1 MEQLINKRWLFF
13 LNSIKVCSK
22 AIPVEENIKEIDVIP
37 FDNSMNLDSNDN
49 PRNFFKEKI
58 HKKMAHFKEEEEI
71 YMTMP
76 ILGKKESSFNIES
89 KIPYS
94 EIPCIKCKGKGK
106 KNDDKICKKCDGSR
120 YMKNNKKLKKIEYV
134 IEKKLQALLLELEKR
149 KCKIDSKPEMS
160 SNFRK

>member
-76 ILGKKESSFNIES
+76 ILGKKESSFMFQS
-89 KIPYS
+89 
-94 EIPCIKCKGKGK
+94 
-106 KNDDKICKKCDGSR
+106 
-120 YMKNNKKLKKIEYV
+120 LKKMNFCRS
-134 IEKKLQALLLELEKR
+134 LQNLIQNL
-149 KCKIDSKPEMS
+149 I
-160 SNFRK
+160 NV